1 MKQRRRI
8 DVVLDS
14 DYLDAL
20 DARTLEDLGT
30 MRQEVDDLE
39 NQVSY
44 YRRVLHGRLDVLGFE
59 QRRRSG
65 EDSRSIIEA
74 LPELLAAGADG
85 DSGNGDGNAL
95 DRLHADFA
103 PELPQIERRYARVTD
118 DDILTRLPELSDE
131 DLSLALQE
139 LRAIEEQ
146 LSTQRTA
153 LHGIHDALVTEIAG
167 RHVASDP
174 A

>member
-1 MKQRRRI
+1 MMRRRI
-8 DVVLDS
+8 DVVLDPE
-14 DYLDAL
+14 YLDAL
-20 DARTLEDLGT
+20 DARSLEELGE
-30 MRQEVDDLE
+30 MRHEVDDLE
-39 NQVSY
+39 NQLSF
-44 YRRVLHGRLDVLGFE
+44 YRRVLHGRLDVLRFE

-74 LPELLAAGADG
+74 LPELLA
-85 DSGNGDGNAL
+85 SGTGGGNGNAL

-103 PELPQIERRYARVTD
+103 PELPDVERRFARVMD
-118 DDILTRLPELSDE
+118 DDILTRLPELGDD
-131 DLSLALQE
+131 DLSLALEE
-139 LRAIEEQ
+139 LGALEEQ
-146 LSTQRTA
+146 ISGQRSA